1 MLICSIGKR
10 TSEADLVVDDNELL
24 GASKRPVILE
34 ALRVSF
40 GRPAVWLTTWLCMGL
55 IALCLS
61 LAFVDALGEC
71 AGSYAPGSQ
80 FFSLTENFRFDHGEV
95 LGAVRSATSSAAAG
109 IGLLALFFGV
119 FAAGGWLQVI
129 LERTHGQSLR
139 RFFLGGSRYFFRFFR
154 VLLITLLALHM
165 LGWMLY
171 EWPWEKLV
179 LESLLGVPE
188 SDLVSLETL
197 DSERTVANL
206 SFVRDG
212 LYALGFALVLVW
224 GLYTRTRIALN
235 DTSSA
240 LIAGIASLYTI
251 VRHPLKTL
259 RPMLLLVLLEASV
272 LVGLGLATD
281 RFQSGMEEKTSLVS
295 VLILLGLGQL
305 GLLIREALRGA
316 GYCAAVRV
324 SQDLVPPEREDPW
337 TGSIGGPGGPRYP
350 IGDEDDDQYG
360 VSM

>member
-1 MLICSIGKR
+1 V
-10 TSEADLVVDDNELL
+10 ADDSELL
-24 GASKRPVILE
+24 GESKRPVVLE
-34 ALRVSF
+34 ALRVSL
-40 GRPAVWLTTWLCMGL
+40 GRPAVWLTTWWCMAL
-55 IALCLS
+55 IVLCLS
-61 LAFVDALGEC
+61 LPFVGALMEHV
-71 AGSYAPGSQ
+71 GSYAPGSQ
-80 FFSLTENFRFDHGEV
+80 FFSLSTTFRFDHGSD
-95 LGAVRSATSSAAAG
+95 LGAVRGAVSSTAAG
-109 IGLLALFFGV
+109 VGFLALFFGV

-154 VLLITLLALHM
+154 VLLITLLALHV
-165 LGWMLY
+165 LGWVLY

-179 LESLLGVPE
+179 LQGLFGVPE
-188 SDLVSLETL
+188 SDLSSLETL
-197 DSERTVANL
+197 DSERTYANL
-206 SFVRDG
+206 AFAQDG

-259 RPMLLLVLLEASV
+259 RPMLLLALLEASI
-272 LVGLGLATD
+272 LVGLGFATD
-281 RFQSGMEEKTSLVS
+281 SFQSGMEEKTSLVS

-324 SQDLVPPEREDPW
+324 SQDLVGPEREDPW

-350 IGDEDDDQYG
+350 IGDGDDDEYG